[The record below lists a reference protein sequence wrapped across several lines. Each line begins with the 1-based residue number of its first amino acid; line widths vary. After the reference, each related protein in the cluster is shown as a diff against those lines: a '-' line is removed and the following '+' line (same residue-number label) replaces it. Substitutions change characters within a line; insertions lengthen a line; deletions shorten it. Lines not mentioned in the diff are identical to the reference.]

1 MDFVLDIVFLLTE
14 LFLLLLGLGF
24 STVIA
29 FYVVD
34 RTQTRHSLRRN
45 FPVLARFRYLFEK
58 LGEFFRQYFFAMDRE
73 ELPFN
78 RAERAWVY
86 RAAKGADTTVAFG
99 STRDLKRTRYR
110 HVCELCLPDVR
121 ARYAAS
127 QILGHRSSYL
137 KPLYHVSIFSCVW
150 YELRRDF

>member
-24 STVIA
+24 LTVIA

-58 LGEFFRQYFFAMDRE
+58 LGEFS
-73 ELPFN
+73 
-78 RAERAWVY
+78 
-86 RAAKGADTTVAFG
+86 G
-99 STRDLKRTRYR
+99 STFLPWIARNCRLIALNARGFTEQQRAQTPLWPLAQPETSNGP
-110 HVCELCLPDVR
+110 VPSCL
-121 ARYAAS
+121 
-127 QILGHRSSYL
+127 
-137 KPLYHVSIFSCVW
+137 
-150 YELRRDF
+150 